1 MDREQAEQFIA
12 SKIIDLPTLPD
23 IAHKVVSLVQDE
35 KTSVKDLSKLISY
48 DQAISFRLLKVA
60 NSAYYGFLSEVSN
73 IHHAITVLG
82 FDEVKRLSVGI
93 AVFNFLKGTNNVT
106 SSMLDEFWKHSVGC
120 SLAAQIICK
129 KMGKLNLGMV
139 STASLLHDIGKLIL
153 SNFFPEEYR
162 IVLERVER
170 DEVSIVDV
178 EKDTLG
184 FSHADVG
191 GWLSR
196 KLNFPPSLNLP
207 ITYHHQVEEVDQEYI
222 LQVSIVH
229 LANILCKKAKIG
241 NSWDKGTPCI
251 QKTAKEALHIDEE
264 GIDSIIKELQ
274 SEEEKVQA
282 FLNSIK

>member
-1 MDREQAEQFIA
+1 
-12 SKIIDLPTLPD
+12 
-23 IAHKVVSLVQDE
+23 
-35 KTSVKDLSKLISY
+35 
-48 DQAISFRLLKVA
+48 LLKVA
-60 NSAYYGFLSEVSN
+60 NSAYYGFSNEVSSV
-73 IHHAITVLG
+73 HHAITVLG

-129 KMGKLNLGMV
+129 KMGKLNLEMV

-153 SNFFPEEYR
+153 SNYFPEEYR
-162 IVLERVER
+162 IILERVER

-178 EKDTLG
+178 ENDSLG

-196 KLNFPPSLNLP
+196 KWNFPPSLNLP
-207 ITYHHQVEEVDQEYI
+207 IAYHHQVEEVDQEYI

-229 LANILCKKAKIG
+229 LADILCKKAKIG
-241 NSWDKGTPCI
+241 NSWDKGTPCF